1 MENCNQRSPIK
12 LTTLQEARDIHRSK
26 SSLGCKT
33 LFDNISQCST
43 EKSLTSIRCNARVSD
58 SAKRIHSKS
67 IENNKSLIEKAF
79 AVKLAFSSPFKE
91 RMSDLSVSPNK
102 SPVRKSTRAKTTY
115 QPVFLQKILASQ
127 NPSSS
132 SSSSSSSYANKLKKK
147 PSETEGKDCK
157 NEMICFIK
165 GLEKIRCKLLRS

>member
-26 SSLGCKT
+26 SSLGCKS
-33 LFDNISQCST
+33 LFDSISQYST
-43 EKSLTSIRCNARVSD
+43 EKSLASIRCNARVSD
-58 SAKRIHSKS
+58 SSKRIHTKS

-91 RMSDLSVSPNK
+91 RKSEVSVSPNK
-102 SPVRKSTRAKTTY
+102 SPVRKSLKTRTTY
-115 QPVFLQKILASQ
+115 QPGFLQKILESQ
-127 NPSSS
+127 KRSG
-132 SSSSSSSYANKLKKK
+132 KLEKKG
-147 PSETEGKDCK
+147 SEREGKDCK

-165 GLEKIRCKLLRS
+165 GLEKIRYKLLRS